1 MCTYPAPVDRALRC
15 VRHSSGL
22 NGERS
27 PAISRVVLRRPID
40 EARSVPSELP
50 RRGDHQGTRGAAVT
64 VRHDDRLPDRHAG
77 HRPGKWFRGMT
88 LIPGYGAVGC
98 NPQEHPAADVPIRP
112 DLAHRPGLPGR
123 RRESSRAPDRAI
135 PGGST
140 ADPPDVQRAGRS
152 WRHDAARRWTDAT
165 AATVRNGSRSAGR
178 QPRPVTFVP
187 RAETSKG
194 RLPPLTWEPV
204 SGFEPLTCRL
214 QDGCS
219 AY

>member
-1 MCTYPAPVDRALRC
+1 MSP
-15 VRHSSGL
+15 SG
-22 NGERS
+22 R
-27 PAISRVVLRRPID
+27 ISRTV
-40 EARSVPSELP
+40 
-50 RRGDHQGTRGAAVT
+50 QGS
-64 VRHDDRLPDRHAG
+64 P
-77 HRPGKWFRGMT
+77 
-88 LIPGYGAVGC
+88 VGG
-98 NPQEHPAADVPIRP
+98 EKV
-112 DLAHRPGLPGR
+112 
-123 RRESSRAPDRAI
+123 RAPDRAI

-152 WRHDAARRWTDAT
+152 WRHGAARRWTDAT

-214 QDGCS
+214 QVVRPRAPNALAATMARATALMALVALGLSDASFHETFHADDEKRAHGCN
-219 AY
+219 